1 MQPISKLKNT
11 LETLAGAEHYLFKA
25 SDFRILFAGT
35 SQEALRVLLGRAV
48 KSGLLKRICTGI
60 YLYPRAAYSRGYEL
74 YHTAARLR
82 EDTFCYLSLES
93 ILSEAGI
100 LSQIPLNWITLMTGG
115 RSGII
120 NCGDWGHIE
129 FIHTK
134 KKPEQLSSF
143 LNYDYRYKLW
153 RAVPVLAL
161 QDMRNAKRSMDLI
174 DWEAARE
181 FV

>member
-1 MQPISKLKNT
+1 MQPINKLMNT
-11 LETLAGAEHYLFKA
+11 LEALACAEHYLFKA
-25 SDFRILFAGT
+25 SDFRVLFAGT

-48 KSGLLKRICTGI
+48 KAGLLKRICNGI
-60 YLYPRAAYSRGYEL
+60 YLYPRAAYPRGYEL

-82 EDTFCYLSLES
+82 ENVFCYLSMES

-100 LSQIPLNWITLMTGG
+100 ISQIPLNWIVLKTGG

-120 NCGDWGHIE
+120 DCGDWGHIE

-134 KKPEQLSSF
+134 KRPEHLSSF

-153 RAVPVLAL
+153 RAEPELAL
-161 QDMRNAKRSMDLI
+161 RDMRNAKRSMDLI
-174 DWEAARE
+174 DWEAAHE
-181 FV
+181 FI